1 MKKPVHNFSV
11 FLLTL
16 VALLG
21 MISIPNS
28 ALAKEKKVLDL
39 GELEVDGEL
48 RRPSLQWL
56 DSSRRAQ
63 ELLPEL
69 YKNMFAEIENELTKP
84 MTVAEYVNLKNNEN
98 KVMEISDVGP

>member
-1 MKKPVHNFSV
+1 MKTKFIKSLITSMC
-11 FLLTL
+11 LLA
-16 VALLG
+16 VAVTA
-21 MISIPNS
+21 S
-28 ALAKEKKVLDL
+28 AKEKKVLDL

-69 YKNMFAEIENELTKP
+69 YRNMFLEIENELTRP
-84 MTVAEYVNLKNNEN
+84 MPVLEYVNLKNNNN